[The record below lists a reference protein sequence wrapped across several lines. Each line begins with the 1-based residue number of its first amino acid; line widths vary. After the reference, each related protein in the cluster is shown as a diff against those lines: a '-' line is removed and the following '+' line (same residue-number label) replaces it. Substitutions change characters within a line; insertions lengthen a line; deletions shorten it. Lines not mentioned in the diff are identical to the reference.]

1 MILQTEGIT
10 KTFGGLV
17 ALNNVSLGVEQ
28 GEIFGLIGPNGAGK
42 TTLLNVIAGVHKPAA
57 GAVKFKDEEITGASP
72 ETICRKGIAR
82 TFQICQPFPK
92 MTALENVM
100 VATVFGNRKPIAD
113 PRAWA
118 EELLEFV
125 GFAMPKDTLARDLN
139 TVQLKRLDLARA
151 LASNPELILFDEI
164 AAGLTPAELL
174 ELMDLV
180 RKIRE
185 QRGVTI
191 VVVEHMMKMIMG
203 ISDRVAVLHYGEKI
217 AEGTCDEIAKDKKV
231 VDAYLGEKYLL

>member
-1 MILQTEGIT
+1 MILETENIT

-17 ALNNVSLGVEQ
+17 ALSNVSLSVKE

-42 TTLLNVIAGVHKPAA
+42 TTLLNVIAGVYKPAS
-57 GAVKFKDEEITGASP
+57 GIVRLKGEEITGASP
-72 ETICRKGIAR
+72 ETICRKGLAR

-92 MTALENVM
+92 MTVLENVL
-100 VATVFGNRKPIAD
+100 VAAVFGNRQPLAN
-113 PRAWA
+113 PRARA

-125 GFAMPKDTLARDLN
+125 GVSMPKDTLARNLN

-151 LASNPELILFDEI
+151 LASNPELLLLDEI
-164 AAGLTPAELL
+164 AAGLTPGELL

-185 QRGVTI
+185 SRGITI
-191 VVVEHMMKMIMG
+191 VVVEHVMKMIMG
-203 ISDRVAVLHYGEKI
+203 ISDRVAVLQYGQKI
-217 AEGTCDEIAKDKKV
+217 AEGTCDEIARDQKV